1 MAALYDGI
9 GGRPKGAARS
19 RAVCHAQ
26 ARSAWS
32 GGRAHPTLR
41 PAISSPRRK
50 GSWPLAANLPK
61 GMRFSPPSIRQYF
74 PPICGLH
81 HRSSFFLRLR
91 SRLARQCQER
101 TCRQGAVHERANE
114 QLYPKEPRKCL
125 PTPSGSRSI
134 TFRNTKTEQTGA
146 RLDDRERGSRS
157 GGRVGI
163 GAVRIVIKQRLH
175 FFAAPEERNG
185 LASERN

>member
-1 MAALYDGI
+1 MPRAAVQFVT
-9 GGRPKGAARS
+9 PKRDRRG
-19 RAVCHAQ
+19 Q
-26 ARSAWS
+26 A
-32 GGRAHPTLR
+32 GEPILR
-41 PAISSPRRK
+41 CDRAISSPRRK

-61 GMRFSPPSIRQYF
+61 RMRFSPPSIRQYF

-114 QLYPKEPRKCL
+114 QLYPREPRTSL

-157 GGRVGI
+157 GGRVGT